1 MAKLIPSGVIQLPN
15 FAELQYK
22 LNERE
27 REKQLQFDDWSAQF
41 TKKSGT
47 YLDGDREA
55 VQTAYGAVENSLKEL
70 ARDPDNIDLR
80 RKVREA
86 NAGYNEVAGTAQFL
100 ADNYRQQWSA
110 YNTKPDQFDLG
121 GRNASELFDAERT
134 TKRDANQIMSLAA
147 NPFTLLP
154 RYNYDMQSPTQIAD
168 EAANNF
174 RKNINDYILPDGR
187 IDEAKAREYM
197 NNFMSARYIDPKQV
211 KNAIVYEGVREGTI
225 GRNGEITSRADLDI
239 IDTEQFK
246 PQGDRLAGKFTNDAI
261 DAFMAVIPRM
271 GVNPAE
277 LRLQQQKIALEYAKL
292 NDKQRENKYFGI
304 DAVPYTQKVGG
315 KEIGSGFMVP
325 IDFAPIPSAGGK
337 IVRFGKINGSPYVI
351 EIVNEKQMVT
361 NTAGD
366 VVEINVPVEKGRK
379 AKDSDLSL
387 LRKMTDGLSDEYY
400 KILPSSQRTATTSQ
414 SAAPAGFNYRAAEE
428 QLFQQ
433 ETGTGGEVWSPE
445 MFGESQFSKP
455 RIPTIPGITIIDK
468 K

>member
-1 MAKLIPSGVIQLPN
+1 
-15 FAELQYK
+15 
-22 LNERE
+22 
-27 REKQLQFDDWSAQF
+27 
-41 TKKSGT
+41 
-47 YLDGDREA
+47 
-55 VQTAYGAVENSLKEL
+55 
-70 ARDPDNIDLR
+70 
-80 RKVREA
+80 
-86 NAGYNEVAGTAQFL
+86 
-100 ADNYRQQWSA
+100 
-110 YNTKPDQFDLG
+110 
-121 GRNASELFDAERT
+121 
-134 TKRDANQIMSLAA
+134 MSLAA

-239 IDTEQFK
+239 LDTEQFK
-246 PQGDRLAGKFTNDAI
+246 PQGDRLANKFSNDAV

-277 LRLQQQKIALEYAKL
+277 MRLQQQKIALEYAKL
-292 NDKQRENKYFGI
+292 NDKQKENKYSGI
-304 DAVPYTQKVGG
+304 DIVPYAQKVGD
-315 KEIGSGFMVP
+315 KTIGSGFMVP
-325 IDFAPIPSAGGK
+325 IDFAPIASAGGK

-361 NTAGD
+361 NGAGD
-366 VVEINVPVEKGRK
+366 LVEINVPVEKGRV

-387 LRKMTDGLSDEYY
+387 LRKATDGLSDYYY
-400 KILPSSQRTATTSQ
+400 KILPSSQAPRRITTQ
-414 SAAPAGFNYRAAEE
+414 SAAAGQFDVTGAMESLGITEE
-428 QLFQQ
+428 QAPQD
-433 ETGTGGEVWSPE
+433 GEVWSPE

-455 RIPTIPGITIIDK
+455 RIPTIPGITIID
-468 K
+468 

>member
-1 MAKLIPSGVIQLPN
+1 
-15 FAELQYK
+15 
-22 LNERE
+22 
-27 REKQLQFDDWSAQF
+27 
-41 TKKSGT
+41 
-47 YLDGDREA
+47 
-55 VQTAYGAVENSLKEL
+55 
-70 ARDPDNIDLR
+70 
-80 RKVREA
+80 
-86 NAGYNEVAGTAQFL
+86 
-100 ADNYRQQWSA
+100 
-110 YNTKPDQFDLG
+110 LG

-246 PQGDRLAGKFTNDAI
+246 PQGDRLASKFTNDAV

-387 LRKMTDGLSDEYY
+387 LRKMTDGLSDEYF

-414 SAAPAGFNYRAAEE
+414 NAVSSQAGSDPLGLN
-428 QLFQQ
+428 L
-433 ETGTGGEVWSPE
+433 
-445 MFGESQFSKP
+445 
-455 RIPTIPGITIIDK
+455 
-468 K
+468 

>member
-15 FAELQYK
+15 FAELQYN

-27 REKQLQFDDWSAQF
+27 RQKQLQFDDWSSQF

-86 NAGYNEVAGTAQFL
+86 NAGYTEVAGTAQYL

-246 PQGDRLAGKFTNDAI
+246 PQGDRLAGKFTNDAV

-304 DAVPYTQKVGG
+304 DAVPYTQKVGN
-315 KEIGSGFMVP
+315 KTIGSGFMVP

-337 IVRFGKINGSPYVI
+337 IVRFGKINGVPYVI

-400 KILPSSQRTATTSQ
+400 KILPSSQRTATTRTPAIQ
-414 SAAPAGFNYRAAEE
+414 EPMKFNLQGAESALMPQPTESD
-428 QLFQQ
+428 
-433 ETGTGGEVWSPE
+433 TWSPE
-445 MFGESQFSKP
+445 MFGESQFAKP
-455 RIPTIPGITIIDK
+455 RIPTIPGITIID
-468 K
+468 

>member
-15 FAELQYK
+15 FAELQYN

-27 REKQLQFDDWSAQF
+27 RQKQLQFDDWSSQF

-70 ARDPDNIDLR
+70 ARDPDKIDLR

-86 NAGYNEVAGTAQFL
+86 NAGYTEVAGTAQYL

-246 PQGDRLAGKFTNDAI
+246 PQGDRLAGKFTNDAV

-304 DAVPYTQKVGG
+304 DAVPYTQKVGN
-315 KEIGSGFMVP
+315 KTIGSGFMVP

-337 IVRFGKINGSPYVI
+337 IVRFGKINGVPYVI

-400 KILPSSQRTATTSQ
+400 KILPSSQRTATTRTPAIQ
-414 SAAPAGFNYRAAEE
+414 EPMKFNLQGAESALMPQPTESD
-428 QLFQQ
+428 
-433 ETGTGGEVWSPE
+433 TWSPE
-445 MFGESQFSKP
+445 MFGESQFAKP
-455 RIPTIPGITIIDK
+455 RIPTIPGITIID
-468 K
+468 

>member
-1 MAKLIPSGVIQLPN
+1 
-15 FAELQYK
+15 
-22 LNERE
+22 
-27 REKQLQFDDWSAQF
+27 
-41 TKKSGT
+41 
-47 YLDGDREA
+47 
-55 VQTAYGAVENSLKEL
+55 
-70 ARDPDNIDLR
+70 
-80 RKVREA
+80 
-86 NAGYNEVAGTAQFL
+86 
-100 ADNYRQQWSA
+100 
-110 YNTKPDQFDLG
+110 
-121 GRNASELFDAERT
+121 
-134 TKRDANQIMSLAA
+134 
-147 NPFTLLP
+147 LLP

-246 PQGDRLAGKFTNDAI
+246 PQGDRLAGKFTNDAV

-292 NDKQRENKYFGI
+292 NDKQKENKYSGI
-304 DAVPYTQKVGG
+304 DAVPYTQKVGD
-315 KEIGSGFMVP
+315 KEIGSGFMIP

-337 IVRFGKINGSPYVI
+337 IVRFGKINGIPYVI
-351 EIVNEKQMVT
+351 EIVNEKQMVE

-366 VVEINVPVEKGRK
+366 LVEINVPKEKARK

-387 LRKMTDGLSDEYY
+387 LRKVTDGVSDYYY
-400 KILPSSQRTATTSQ
+400 KILPSSQRTEATRTPAIQ
-414 SAAPAGFNYRAAEE
+414 EPMKFNLQGAESALMPQPTEGD
-428 QLFQQ
+428 
-433 ETGTGGEVWSPE
+433 TWSPE
-445 MFGESQFSKP
+445 MFGESQFAKP
-455 RIPTIPGITIIDK
+455 RIPTIPGITIID
-468 K
+468 

>member
-27 REKQLQFDDWSAQF
+27 REKQLQFDDWSSQF

-246 PQGDRLAGKFTNDAI
+246 PQGDRLAGKFTNDAV

-292 NDKQRENKYFGI
+292 NDKQKENKYSGI
-304 DAVPYTQKVGG
+304 DAVPYTQKVGD
-315 KEIGSGFMVP
+315 KEIGSGFMIP

-337 IVRFGKINGSPYVI
+337 IVRFGKINGIPYVI
-351 EIVNEKQMVT
+351 EIVNEKQMVE

-366 VVEINVPVEKGRK
+366 LVEINVPKEKARK

-387 LRKMTDGLSDEYY
+387 LRKVTDGVSDYYY
-400 KILPSSQRTATTSQ
+400 KILPSSQRTEATRTPAIQ
-414 SAAPAGFNYRAAEE
+414 EPMKFNLQGAESALMPQPTEGD
-428 QLFQQ
+428 
-433 ETGTGGEVWSPE
+433 TWSPE
-445 MFGESQFSKP
+445 MFGESQFAKP
-455 RIPTIPGITIIDK
+455 RIPTIPGITIID
-468 K
+468 